1 MPVIL
6 YCLSAS
12 IFNPLYV
19 GIAAGIIT
27 SASMIPQLVKILSEK
42 KADAVSI
49 PMLLILIC
57 GVGLWV
63 AYGVMKKDWPI
74 IITNSFSVLVNIAV
88 CVAGIFYKKPKN
100 KRG

>member
-1 MPVIL
+1 MPL
-6 YCLSAS
+6 TLSAS
-12 IFNPLYV
+12 IFTPLNV
-19 GIAAGIIT
+19 GIVAGVIT

-63 AYGVMKKDWPI
+63 VYGIMKKDWPI
-74 IITNSFSVLVNIAV
+74 IITNSFSVLVNTAA
-88 CVAGIFYKKPKN
+88 CFAGIFYKKPKN
-100 KRG
+100 KRR